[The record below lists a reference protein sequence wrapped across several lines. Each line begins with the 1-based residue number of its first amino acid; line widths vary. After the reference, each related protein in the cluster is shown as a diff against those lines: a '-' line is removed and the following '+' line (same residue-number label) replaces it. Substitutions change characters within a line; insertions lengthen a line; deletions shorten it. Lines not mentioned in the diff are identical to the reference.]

1 MMQPL
6 FSFLIRCASLF
17 WRVKQTKA
25 YRLVINFY
33 ARLPLAVFTSYARK
47 SACVFGRFS
56 PVMRIGNVSGLA
68 QINQSVVRAGIV
80 NVVNLIR
87 RPYAVCVKPR
97 KAMRA
102 VQNIVYTNA
111 DIPVLHQAPR
121 HGTLTAF
128 SSSHGPLK
136 NPRIR
141 VITDEFFQPFY
152 GKLGHHMHSI
162 APFVYINAVAH
173 GSQS

>member
-6 FSFLIRCASLF
+6 FSFLIRRASLF
-17 WRVKQTKA
+17 WRVKQTDA

-33 ARLPLAVFTSYARK
+33 ARLPLAVFASDAGK
-47 SACVFGRFS
+47 STCVFGRFP
-56 PVMRIGNVSGLA
+56 PVMRIGDVSGLT
-68 QINQSVVRAGIV
+68 QVNQSVVRAVIV

-87 RPYAVCVKPR
+87 GPYAVCIKPR

-102 VQNIVYTNA
+102 VQDIVYTNA
-111 DIPVLHQAPR
+111 DIPVLHQAPS

-128 SSSHGPLK
+128 SPGHSPLK

-162 APFVYINAVAH
+162 APFVYINAVAC

>member
-6 FSFLIRCASLF
+6 FSFLIRRASLF
-17 WRVKQTKA
+17 WRAKQTKS
-25 YRLVINFY
+25 YRLVIDFY
-33 ARLPLAVFTSYARK
+33 ARLPLAVFASNASK
-47 SACVFGRFS
+47 SACVSRRFS
-56 PVMRIGNVSGLA
+56 PVMRISDVGSFA
-68 QINQSVVRAGIV
+68 QVNQSVIRAGIV

-87 RPYAVCVKPR
+87 RPYTMCVKPR
-97 KAMRA
+97 EAMRA
-102 VQNIVYTNA
+102 VQDIIYTNA
-111 DIPVLHQAPR
+111 DIPVLHQAPS
-121 HGTLTAF
+121 HGTFTTF
-128 SSSHGPLK
+128 STGRSPLK

-162 APFVYINAVAH
+162 APSVYINAVAH

>member
-6 FSFLIRCASLF
+6 FGLKICRASFF
-17 WRVKQTKA
+17 WRVKQTKV
-25 YRLVINFY
+25 YRFVIDLY
-33 ARLPLAVFTSYARK
+33 ACPPLAVFASDAGK
-47 SACVFGRFS
+47 SACVFCRFS
-56 PVMRIGNVSGLA
+56 PVMRISDVGSFA
-68 QINQSVVRAGIV
+68 QINQSVVRAILV
-80 NVVNLIR
+80 DVVNLIC
-87 RPYAVCVKPR
+87 RPYAAGVKPR

-102 VQNIVYTNA
+102 AQNVVYTNA
-111 DIPVLHQAPR
+111 DIPVLHQAPS
-121 HGTLTAF
+121 HGTFTAF
-128 SSSHGPLK
+128 SPGYSPLK

-141 VITDEFFQPFY
+141 VITDKFFQPFY